1 MPSKDA
7 SSAPSSTPSLRP
19 SSLSPLRPTVNL
31 FIDTGKKG
39 EDTSIV
45 TGTTWRYKNDVRMAG
60 TVTPEY
66 FQTHHSGPSFAYTIS
81 GLVPLATYNLQL
93 GFAEIWPPKQI
104 GRAHV

>member
-31 FIDTGKKG
+31 FIDTGKKR

-45 TGTTWRYKNDVRMAG
+45 TGTTWRYKNDVRIAG

-66 FQTHHSGPSFAYTIS
+66 FQTHRSGPSFAYTIS
-81 GLVPLATYNLQL
+81 GLVPLATYKLQL
-93 GFAEIWPPKQI
+93 GFAEIWPPKL
-104 GRAHV
+104 